1 MDKQNIE
8 AEVAEK
14 LTERNETVAT
24 AESATG
30 GLVGSMLTNVP
41 GASEYYDS
49 SLVVYSD
56 RSKQQLLAVSSEA
69 LENGAVS
76 KEVAKEMEQ
85 GVRDTSQ
92 TDWGVSTTG
101 YAGPTGG
108 NSEPIGTVYI
118 GVAFSGN
125 SSRDPFAV
133 AEKHQFEG
141 SREERKQ
148 EFARQALK
156 ALLKQISSNA

>member
-1 MDKQNIE
+1 MEEQDIGE
-8 AEVAEK
+8 EVAER
-14 LTERNETVAT
+14 LSERGESVAT

-30 GLVGSMLTNVP
+30 GLIGSLLTDVP

-49 SLVVYSD
+49 SLVVYSN

-76 KEVAKEMEQ
+76 SEVAREMAQ

-101 YAGPTGG
+101 YAGPSGG

-118 GVAFSGN
+118 GIAFSG
-125 SSRDPFAV
+125 SGSRDPFAL
-133 AEKHQFEG
+133 AERHEFEG
-141 SREERKQ
+141 SREERK
-148 EFARQALK
+148 EGFARQALK
-156 ALLKQISSNA
+156 ALLKQLSIKS